1 MRVIFSAP
9 YRNGMLLTVPT
20 VIVMPVEYMG
30 VMYEP
35 LAIARGTSC

>member
-20 VIVMPVEYMG
+20 VMVIPN
-30 VMYEP
+30 
-35 LAIARGTSC
+35 TKNNHKN